1 MDRVVRGVDARRT
14 AGVDEGRPKP
24 QPAPWVAPWVAPW
37 CATVAVFGER
47 LPAGTQ
53 MTLYKHCNGR
63 KYLYE

>member
-1 MDRVVRGVDARRT
+1 MDRVVRGVDAHRT

-47 LPAGTQ
+47 LPLEKL
-53 MTLYKHCNGR
+53 MEFVVECGR
-63 KYLYE
+63 